1 MIHLYISQ
9 VIDSKT
15 DSKILGNILENDMI
29 SLSGGESHVDLL
41 GSDLS
46 FNSREVIHT
55 MKPFSIL
62 DDLVA
67 SPPTHNFTN
76 TTTSTTSFTI
86 FHPLSFMITTAADST
101 PATNYSNTQ
110 QNTTPTH
117 TTITTKTKKS
127 PTTHILRTLWNEA
140 TTTTLSTS
148 TTPPLHTSCTTQLL
162 QHPTTYITNITK
174 LIP

>member
-15 DSKILGNILENDMI
+15 DSDILSNILENDMI
-29 SLSGGESHVDLL
+29 LLIGDELHIDLL
-41 GSDLS
+41 RPDLS
-46 FNSREVIHT
+46 LNSHEDIYT

-67 SPPTHNFTN
+67 SPPTHNSTN
-76 TTTSTTSFTI
+76 TNTSTTSFSI
-86 FHPLSFMITTAADST
+86 FHPLSFMITTAANST
-101 PATNYSNTQ
+101 PARNYSNT

-127 PTTHILRTLWNEA
+127 PHHKHPKDTMKRSYHHHTVHLHNTTTTHILQCI
-140 TTTTLSTS
+140 SF
-148 TTPPLHTSCTTQLL
+148 
-162 QHPTTYITNITK
+162 TN
-174 LIP
+174 